1 MLTGFPSPLLTCV
14 SYLVLIFQVEAYF
27 HFDDQFTP
35 LVDITVDVF
44 DSDGNLAAWTGCSPS
59 PCSITASLNDTSRDP
74 YPFTTGD
81 NLSRNRSAVLV
92 ADEAGNFSTT
102 QCLLP
107 TGCTLRSGSL
117 TVLGDAENGTAVFS
131 GARRFFS
138 S

>member
-1 MLTGFPSPLLTCV
+1 M
-14 SYLVLIFQVEAYF
+14 
-27 HFDDQFTP
+27 FT
-35 LVDITVDVF
+35 
-44 DSDGNLAAWTGCSPS
+44 S

-117 TVLGDAENGTAVFS
+117 TVLGDAENGTAVFQVR
-131 GARRFFS
+131 GRFFLVTAS
-138 S
+138 FQEIFRAFLCFYFLPMHV